1 MTENFQ
7 LLSSAT
13 VQTLKRMIYTIRGV
27 QIMLDSDLAALYK
40 VETKA
45 FNQAVKRNINRFP
58 ESFRFQL
65 TVEEYQNLRSQIV
78 TSSGET
84 DESSQ
89 HGGRRYLP
97 YVFTEQGVAMLS
109 TVLHSEF
116 AIQTSIKIMNAFVEM
131 RHVIA
136 STSTL
141 FSRLE
146 TLERRQIAD
155 QYENDKKFDLIFEA
169 LDRQP
174 EPVQGVFFDGQ
185 IWDSHIFMTSLISKA
200 CHSILLIDNYVDVT
214 TLDMLSKKQP
224 NVKVKIVTSS
234 KGNMLA
240 VSDIKKFN
248 AQYPAVTI
256 KTSTSFH
263 DRFLILDD
271 KELYLV
277 GASLKDLGKK
287 CFGFTQMDA
296 GLIPE
301 IHAKF

>member
-1 MTENFQ
+1 MPENFQ
-7 LLSSAT
+7 LLSSAS

-27 QIMLDSDLAALYK
+27 QVMLDSDLAALYK

-65 TVEEYQNLRSQIV
+65 TVEEYQNLRSQFV

-109 TVLHSEF
+109 SVLHSEF

-174 EPVQGVFFDGQ
+174 EPAQGVFFDGQ
-185 IWDSHIFMTSLISKA
+185 IWDAHILITTLISKA
-200 CHSILLIDNYVDVT
+200 SHSILLIDNYVDVT

-224 NVKVKIVTSS
+224 KVKVKIVTSPR
-234 KGNMLA
+234 GNMLTA
-240 VSDIKKFN
+240 SDIKKFN
-248 AQYPAVTI
+248 AQYPAVAV
-256 KTSTSFH
+256 KTNTAFH
-263 DRFLILDD
+263 DRFLILDNQ
-271 KELYLV
+271 ELYLI

-301 IHAKF
+301 ILAKL